1 MKSSLEENHS
11 IHPITVK
18 STRTN
23 IIIQKKRL
31 DNMWGGSIFHNCH
44 IHLTWSLT
52 PSLERGNPSLFD
64 NVLSCVNDMVLN
76 IIGLLK
82 SNIFIK

>member
-1 MKSSLEENHS
+1 
-11 IHPITVK
+11 
-18 STRTN
+18 
-23 IIIQKKRL
+23 
-31 DNMWGGSIFHNCH
+31 MWGGSIFHNCH